1 MLTKMKTKQ
10 QLKLEIEKLQKQ
22 LAELENQITFRK
34 ITFRKFK
41 CLPDIEVSEIIK
53 HENKTFKEISIPK
66 GCRLIKI
73 WEFAKLIESDESDE
87 FLGEFKGLYN
97 YFFLEQT
104 KYAKANNY
112 LFRACLNCDGIWFAH
127 VGLANSNGNGRVV
140 FCREKKC

>member
-1 MLTKMKTKQ
+1 MTKMKTKQ

-22 LAELENQITFRK
+22 LAELENK

-53 HENKTFKEISIPK
+53 HENKTFKEIKMPK
-66 GCRLIKI
+66 GCRLMRI

-87 FLGEFKGLYN
+87 FLGEFKEQYK

-104 KYAKANNY
+104 KYGKANSLIARAY
-112 LFRACLNCDGIWFAH
+112 LRRDGNW
-127 VGLANSNGNGRVV
+127 NSSYDDLTGSDDDGQVV

>member
-1 MLTKMKTKQ
+1 MKTKQ

-22 LAELENQITFRK
+22 LAELENQ

-66 GCRLIKI
+66 GCRLIRI

-87 FLGEFKGLYN
+87 FLGEFKGQYN

-104 KYAKANNY
+104 KHGKANS
-112 LFRACLNCDGIWFAH
+112 FVARAFLDR
-127 VGLANSNGNGRVV
+127 VGDWGSDSVNLAYSNDNGRVV